1 MDNKL
6 NLMVNF
12 MGVDKLSGS
21 MKNIMM
27 TSKSGG
33 MALKGMK
40 DEARK
45 LETELKQVRK
55 EIAAGA
61 GNMTQLINRE
71 RQLEAATAG
80 ANAKLD
86 AQAKRLTNIRKIES
100 RAGKISGAAG
110 NAGAAMS
117 IGVTAPAMMFGQ
129 QSMQAYLEAQDAAG
143 QVEASLAS
151 MGRQS
156 EFTSEKLG
164 KMARGEMKKS
174 LYDDDQILRDVTA
187 QMLTFGNVQGA
198 MFGRAQAA
206 AVDLSVKF
214 KKDLGGSA
222 IMVGKALQDPI
233 KGVTALTKV
242 GVSFSAAQKTM
253 IKSMVEA
260 GDKAG
265 AQRLIMAELEKQVA
279 GSAEAAR
286 KANPG
291 AVAKQ
296 NMDDMQESVGGK
308 LMPIWMK
315 FLGMVGNL
323 ADKFN
328 NASPAMQNF
337 IVYAGIGVAVLGPLL
352 LGIAGLV
359 ATIGMLAG
367 PLSLLAGAPAAFAA
381 WGGITRIVMGT
392 MLRFQQFKSFIM
404 GFGPML
410 ARVASLGAAGLRMLS
425 SGAMMA
431 GRAILF
437 VGRAMLMNPI
447 GLLVTG
453 LAVGAYLIYT
463 YWDQIKAAFFAAVA
477 WLSGLGSKMMSI
489 GTMIIQG
496 LVNGIRSAGSAVWN
510 TLKNIV
516 MGGINGVKAL
526 LGIKSPSRVFMAL
539 GGYVSEGMAVGIDK
553 GGRRALG
560 AAGRLATG
568 VASAGAL
575 ALSPVAAANAGGVGN
590 DGRGPGAG
598 ADSYNFTINV
608 YARDGQS
615 AQEIADEVIKLI
627 ERKTSKSQ
635 RGAYDDG

>member
-55 EIAAGA
+55 EISAGA

-71 RQLEAATAG
+71 RQLEAATKG

-86 AQAKRLTNIRKIES
+86 AQAKRLASIRKIES
-100 RAGKISGAAG
+100 RAGKISGAASS
-110 NAGAAMS
+110 AGAAMS

-129 QSMQAYLEAQDAAG
+129 ASMQAFLEAQDAIG
-143 QVEASLAS
+143 QVNASLVS

-156 EFTSEKLG
+156 EFTSAQLAL
-164 KMARGEMKKS
+164 MARGEMKKS

-233 KGVTALTKV
+233 KGVTALSKV

-253 IKSMVEA
+253 IKSMVAA

-296 NMDDMQESVGGK
+296 DMDDLQETVGGK

-315 FLGMVGNL
+315 FLSQVGSL

-337 IVYAGIGVAVLGPLL
+337 VVYAGIGVAVLGPLL
-352 LGIAGLV
+352 LAIGGLAAGV
-359 ATIGMLAG
+359 GMLAG
-367 PLSLLAGAPAAFAA
+367 PIAAIAAPIGSMIVMLKGLHWAGIGSNALRLLAG
-381 WGGITRIVMGT
+381 G
-392 MLRFQQFKSFIM
+392 
-404 GFGPML
+404 
-410 ARVASLGAAGLRMLS
+410 AR
-425 SGAMMA
+425 MA
-431 GRAILF
+431 GQAILF

-496 LVNGIRSAGSAVWN
+496 LVNGIKSAGSAVWT

-516 MGGINGVKAL
+516 MGGINGVKAF

-539 GGYVSEGMAVGIDK
+539 GGYVSEGMALGIES
-553 GGRRALG
+553 GGRKAIG

-568 VASAGAL
+568 VAAAGAL
-575 ALSPVAAANAGGVGN
+575 SAMPVAAAGGQGGPQGPNAGAG
-590 DGRGPGAG
+590 GASG
-598 ADSYNFTINV
+598 YQITINV
-608 YARDGQS
+608 YGAQGQNVDTLAEQVVRRIEQMTGAKQRSAYNDG
-615 AQEIADEVIKLI
+615 
-627 ERKTSKSQ
+627 
-635 RGAYDDG
+635 